1 MTMQRRHFEMIAET
15 IKDLRREPAA
25 DQPTIEMVARE
36 FARALA
42 RTNPRFDTERFV
54 EATR

>member
-1 MTMQRRHFEMIAET
+1 MTMQRRHFEVIAET
-15 IKDLRREPAA
+15 IKGLRHEPAA
-25 DQPTIEMVARE
+25 DQPTVEMVARE

-42 RTNPRFDTERFV
+42 RTNPRFDADRFV